1 MTYQGTSYYITVKNH
16 KAQRKRSL
24 KTKNA
29 TSKPYL
35 WACTSS
41 IILPFEVQSC
51 AQKQAQIK
59 KKHSKRKFNMLIRF
73 LLNKWKWTNIL
84 ITQQNPT
91 NFLAELLKGHIVN
104 FTEWFLAI
112 S

>member
-1 MTYQGTSYYITVKNH
+1 
-16 KAQRKRSL
+16 
-24 KTKNA
+24 
-29 TSKPYL
+29 
-35 WACTSS
+35 
-41 IILPFEVQSC
+41 
-51 AQKQAQIK
+51 
-59 KKHSKRKFNMLIRF
+59 MLIRF